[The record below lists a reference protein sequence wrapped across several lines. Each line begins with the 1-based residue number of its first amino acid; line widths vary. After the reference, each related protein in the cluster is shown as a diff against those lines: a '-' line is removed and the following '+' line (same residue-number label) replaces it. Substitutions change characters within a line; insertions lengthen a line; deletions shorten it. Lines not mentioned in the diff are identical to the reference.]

1 MDWITDQIAIGNVN
15 DALAPDLAVDF
26 ILCLKP
32 GCCADRSDFDAVCI
46 PLVDGAG
53 NNQALIRQAL
63 SELNQAVADGLKV
76 LVHCHAG
83 RSRSVS
89 VVARYLMESM
99 GITAEEAL
107 ALIQQKRD
115 IYLSQGIEE
124 ILKLMPCYIHV
135 SK

>member
-1 MDWITDQIAIGNVN
+1 MDWITNNIAIGNLV
-15 DALAPDLAVDF
+15 DAKQPDLDVDF

-32 GCCADRSDFDAVCI
+32 DCCTDRSDIETVCV
-46 PLVDGAG
+46 PLIDGAG
-53 NNQALIRQAL
+53 NNSTLLRKALD
-63 SELNQAVADGLKV
+63 ELGQAVADGMKV

-99 GITAEEAL
+99 GITAEDAL
-107 ALIQQKRD
+107 ALIQQKRE

-124 ILKLMPCYIHV
+124 IFQKKL
-135 SK
+135 

>member
-1 MDWITDQIAIGNVN
+1 MDWITDQIAIGNLN
-15 DALAPDLAVDF
+15 DAIAPDPAIEF

-32 GCCADRSDFDAVCI
+32 GCCSDRSDIDAICI

-53 NNQALIRQAL
+53 NNQTLIRQAL

-89 VVARYLMESM
+89 VVLGHLMESK

-107 ALIQQKRD
+107 ALIQQKRE

-124 ILKLMPCYIHV
+124 IFQKKL
-135 SK
+135 

>member
-1 MDWITDQIAIGNVN
+1 MTLDWITDQIAIGNVN
-15 DALAPDLAVDF
+15 DALAPDPAVNF

-32 GCCADRSDFDAVCI
+32 GCCTDRSDFDAVCI

-53 NNQALIRQAL
+53 NNQTLIRQAL

-89 VVARYLMESM
+89 VVARYLMESK
-99 GITAEEAL
+99 GITAEAAL
-107 ALIQQKRD
+107 ALIQQKRE

-124 ILKLMPCYIHV
+124 IFNLKT
-135 SK
+135 

>member
-1 MDWITDQIAIGNVN
+1 MNWITNNIAIGNFL
-15 DALAPDLAVDF
+15 DAKQPDPDVDF

-32 GCCADRSDFDAVCI
+32 DCCSDQSDIETVCI
-46 PLVDGAG
+46 PLIDGAG
-53 NNQALIRQAL
+53 NNKALLRKAL
-63 SELNQAVADGLKV
+63 DELTQAVADGMKV

-99 GITAEEAL
+99 NISSDDAL
-107 ALIQQKRD
+107 ALIQQKRE

-124 ILKLMPCYIHV
+124 IFVIKL
-135 SK
+135 

>member
-1 MDWITDQIAIGNVN
+1 MDWITNNIAIGNYV
-15 DALAPDLAVDF
+15 DAQNPDLRVDF

-32 GCCADRSDFDAVCI
+32 DCCFDRSDIETACI
-46 PLVDGAG
+46 PLIDGAG
-53 NNQALIRQAL
+53 NNPALLRKAL
-63 SELNQAVADGLKV
+63 SELDQAVADGMKV

-89 VVARYLMESM
+89 VVARYLMDSM

-107 ALIQQKRD
+107 ALIQQKRE

-124 ILKLMPCYIHV
+124 IFQKKL
-135 SK
+135 

>member
-1 MDWITDQIAIGNVN
+1 LNWITDQIAIGNVN
-15 DALAPDLAVDF
+15 DALAPDPAVDF

-32 GCCADRSDFDAVCI
+32 GCCADRADFDAVCI

-53 NNQALIRQAL
+53 NNQTLIRQAL

-107 ALIQQKRD
+107 ALIQQKRG

-124 ILKLMPCYIHV
+124 IFNLKN
-135 SK
+135 

>member
-1 MDWITDQIAIGNVN
+1 MDWITDNIAIGNYV
-15 DALAPDLAVDF
+15 DAQNPDLCVDF

-32 GCCADRSDFDAVCI
+32 GCCLDRSDIETVCI
-46 PLVDGAG
+46 PLIDGAG
-53 NNQALIRQAL
+53 NNPILLQKAMN
-63 SELNQAVADGLKV
+63 ELAQAVADGMKV

-99 GITAEEAL
+99 WITAEEAL
-107 ALIQQKRD
+107 ALIKQKRE

-124 ILKLMPCYIHV
+124 IFQKKL
-135 SK
+135 

>member
-1 MDWITDQIAIGNVN
+1 MNYYGS
-15 DALAPDLAVDF
+15 VDF

-32 GCCADRSDFDAVCI
+32 DCCADRTDLESVCI

-53 NNQALIRQAL
+53 NKPALLRKAL
-63 SELNQAVADGLKV
+63 SELDQAVADGMKV

-107 ALIQQKRD
+107 TLIQQKRK

-124 ILKLMPCYIHV
+124 IFLKD
-135 SK
+135 